1 MTRIFTLLMV
11 ATLSTG
17 LSACANEPTATES
30 DFGNSVRSMV
40 IGQTVNPNAAEENRG
55 KHADQGDGQRGEA
68 VMEAYREDVTSSEE
82 ASRDLFIDLGFL
94 SGS

>member
-1 MTRIFTLLMV
+1 MTRICSLLMV
-11 ATLSTG
+11 TALSAG
-17 LSACANEPTATES
+17 LSACASEPTATES

-40 IGQTVNPNAAEENRG
+40 IGQTVNPNATEENRG

-82 ASRDLFIDLGFL
+82 ASRDLVIDLGNL